1 MAIREFGGSLLA
13 DVRARKDQQGS
24 DQRKRN
30 RRAER
35 DQLKNA
41 AGVWLGKQALGLV
54 QGSLERKSDAF
65 FKNSTAYDTKVKLG
79 QAETYINEYD
89 AFKDL
94 SKKNDTSFGD
104 EVLKD
109 TAAKQV
115 IQYGLANANAVTTK
129 NTPALTAY
137 FMRQEDVKKLA
148 ADRASFFTDVGAFK
162 TDFVK
167 GKNQTPVQSLINK
180 RKPKNVLSYLARSL
194 TGKLSSA
201 EAFNAEIDELIQVKA
216 ANGILTRKEEAM
228 KDAVINGAVTPDEA
242 RVFMPELEE
251 IQKDSKYNKS
261 IRLLDTTTI
270 MGSQTGIHFEG
281 GKVWRKELS
290 QVKDYRNNI
299 VSTGFEFKEIKDIDL
314 TKPLTPDDIVKMS
327 GEVSDLSEHASKIL
341 NAQGFND
348 YSKEAAALLRTF
360 DGKIGTE
367 YLLAASSLLNSQKFT
382 DPKNYKLDVS
392 PEKLKQLYFLEEEI
406 IKATSSNLVNLTGR
420 KNTTELLIKKWKR
433 ENPTLSLENDRKD
446 LVKQL
451 EDDQLNL
458 NAVVTQRREQ
468 IEQVRASYFETTTV
482 TPKTS
487 VDLTS
492 TEWATSKNWAVEED
506 EDGTRRLI
514 NRDNDEFIYF
524 IRGTNKVQ
532 DVNGLIRNFTAKEE
546 LGVPT
551 T

>member
-65 FKNSTAYDTKVKLG
+65 FKNSTVYDTKVKLG

-89 AFKDL
+89 AFNDL

-115 IQYGLANANAVTTK
+115 IQYGLANANAVTTE

-167 GKNQTPVQSLINK
+167 GKTQTPVQSLINK

-242 RVFMPELEE
+242 RVFMPELED
-251 IQKDSKYNKS
+251 IQKDPEYNKS
-261 IRLLDTTTI
+261 IRLLDITTL
-270 MGSQTGIHFEG
+270 MDSQTGIHFEG
-281 GKVWRKELS
+281 GKVWSKQLS
-290 QVKDYRNNI
+290 EVTDYRGNT

-314 TKPLTPDDIVKMS
+314 TKPLTTDDIVKMS

-348 YSKEAAALLRTF
+348 YSKAAAALLRTF

-382 DPKNYKLDVS
+382 NPKNYKLDVS

-458 NAVVTQRREQ
+458 NSVVTQRRKQ

-487 VDLTS
+487 VDLKSASWTK
-492 TEWATSKNWAVEED
+492 AFKDNDIAIEED
-506 EDGTRRLI
+506 EDGTKRLY
-514 NRDNDEFIYF
+514 NTTNGEFVYF
-524 IRGTNKVQ
+524 QRGTNNVVDDEGNKVEY
-532 DVNGLIRNFTAKEE
+532 A
-546 LGVPT
+546 PT
-551 T
+551 GAST

>member
-41 AGVWLGKQALGLV
+41 AGVWLGKQALCLV

-65 FKNSTAYDTKVKLG
+65 FKNSTVYDTKVKLG

-89 AFKDL
+89 AFNDL

-115 IQYGLANANAVTTK
+115 IQYGLANANAVTTE

-167 GKNQTPVQSLINK
+167 GKTQTPVQSLINK

-314 TKPLTPDDIVKMS
+314 TKPLTTDDIVKMS

-348 YSKEAAALLRTF
+348 YSKAAAALLRTF

-382 DPKNYKLDVS
+382 NPKNYKLDVS

-458 NAVVTQRREQ
+458 NSVVTQRRKQ

-487 VDLTS
+487 VDLKSASWTK
-492 TEWATSKNWAVEED
+492 AFKDNDIAIEED
-506 EDGTRRLI
+506 EDGTKRLY
-514 NRDNDEFIYF
+514 NTTNGEFVYF
-524 IRGTNKVQ
+524 QRGTNNVVDDEGNKVEY
-532 DVNGLIRNFTAKEE
+532 A
-546 LGVPT
+546 PT
-551 T
+551 GAST

>member
-65 FKNSTAYDTKVKLG
+65 FKNSTVYDTKVKLG

-89 AFKDL
+89 AFNDL

-115 IQYGLANANAVTTK
+115 IQYGLANANAVTTE

-167 GKNQTPVQSLINK
+167 GKTQTPVQSLINK

-314 TKPLTPDDIVKMS
+314 TKPLTTDDIVKMS

-348 YSKEAAALLRTF
+348 YSKAAAALLRTF

-382 DPKNYKLDVS
+382 NPKNYKLDVS

-458 NAVVTQRREQ
+458 NSVVTQRRKQ

-487 VDLTS
+487 VDLKSASWTK
-492 TEWATSKNWAVEED
+492 AFKDNDIAIEED
-506 EDGTRRLI
+506 EDGTKRLY
-514 NRDNDEFIYF
+514 NTTNGEFVYF
-524 IRGTNKVQ
+524 QRGTNNVVDDEGNKVEY
-532 DVNGLIRNFTAKEE
+532 A
-546 LGVPT
+546 PT
-551 T
+551 GAST